1 MFSPMNGWSW
11 SLGRIFGIETR
22 VHATFLLLVAWA
34 AFSAISQGA
43 TLAAALVSVVFL
55 LAVFASVLLHEF
67 GHALTARR
75 FDIETRQII
84 LSPLGGL
91 AQLESGIM
99 PPRTELWVALAG
111 PAVSF
116 GLAGVF
122 FGLAGITG
130 DFSPTTFIGALAWAN
145 LMIAAFNMLPAFP
158 MDGGRVFRA
167 ALALRIGYRRATE
180 VAATVGRYA
189 GVAMMIVGL
198 FTRPMLMLIGAFVF
212 FAAGA
217 EARSVRSFFFGGG
230 GAGGGGGG
238 QRSTREGTHNNPN
251 WYQRWRENM
260 RLQALAAEQHRHAE
274 QVRRAE
280 EARRAE
286 YYRRAL
292 VPRSAFHS
300 LRLEPRRY
308 RAEPR
313 RAAGH
318 EARRYARATARPYGA
333 ASGPQGSTRR
343 IVVVFGA

>member
-34 AFSAISQGA
+34 AFSAISQGG
-43 TLAAALVSVVFL
+43 TLVAALVSVVFL

-130 DFSPTTFIGALAWAN
+130 DFSPTTFIGALGWAN

-167 ALALRIGYRRATE
+167 ALAGRIGYRRATE

-217 EARSVRSFFFGGG
+217 EARAVRSFFFGGG
-230 GAGGGGGG
+230 GGGGGR
-238 QRSTREGTHNNPN
+238 QRSTGSGTKPN
-251 WYQRWRENM
+251 WYQRWRETM
-260 RLQALAAEQHRHAE
+260 RLADLGAEQHRHTG
-274 QVRRAE
+274 Q
-280 EARRAE
+280 ARRAE
-286 YYRRAL
+286 QNRRT
-292 VPRSAFHS
+292 PGPRRSASRSRHP
-300 LRLEPRRY
+300 ETPRFDARSDARPPVHTHARY
-308 RAEPR
+308 
-313 RAAGH
+313 
-318 EARRYARATARPYGA
+318 EARRYASADVRHYGA
-333 ASGPQGSTRR
+333 RSGVGGSQRR
-343 IVVVFGA
+343 VVVVIGG